1 MSKINLGLLGIF
13 LIIIINIFSINLIN
27 NKVNSIIDKASE
39 ITLLLE
45 DIDQDIH
52 EQNN

>member
-1 MSKINLGLLGIF
+1 MSKINIGLLGIF
-13 LIIIINIFSINLIN
+13 LIIIINIYSFNLIN
-27 NKVNSIIDKASE
+27 NKINSIIDKVSE

-52 EQNN
+52 EKDS